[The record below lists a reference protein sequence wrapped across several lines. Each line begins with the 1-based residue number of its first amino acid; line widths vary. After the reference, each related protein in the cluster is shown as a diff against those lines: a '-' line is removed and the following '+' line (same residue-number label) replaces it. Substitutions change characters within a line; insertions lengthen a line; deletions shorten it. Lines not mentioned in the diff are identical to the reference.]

1 MIKPRRAIIALAVA
15 AGLIAVPAVALI
27 ALLNLDWNRAKPWL
41 NARTSEALG
50 RPFAIA
56 GDLSLTWEKQ
66 AAGPAEL
73 DGGWRGMIPWP
84 HLVAQ
89 DIHIG
94 NPPSVTAPRPID
106 RSATALL
113 PADMARIKQ
122 FDFSLNPLA
131 LLDKKIAIPV
141 LRFDSPVVS
150 LLRGADGKNNWTFKN
165 HDDPSPWQ
173 LELQRVVFT
182 KGSVHLVDAIKH
194 ADVTADIDTLDA
206 DPTPGAPTP
215 GAPTYGVA
223 WQLRGKFNG
232 EAVSGNGKAGA
243 VLSLKHQTAPYPI
256 MAKLRM
262 GQTVIA
268 VKGTLTKPT
277 DLAALDMHLKL
288 SGVSMARLYALSGI
302 VLPETPPFATEGH
315 LIGTLSPHGGH
326 WIYEKFSGKVGSS
339 DISGRLDYQSKQPRA
354 LLSGT
359 VVSHLLHFSDLA
371 PLIGADSNASKA
383 ERGTASVQP
392 TSKALP
398 VERFKT
404 ERWTSIDADIKFSAE
419 KIIRKEELP
428 INKLTTHLRLQDG
441 VLSLLPLNFD
451 VAGGSMS
458 SDITL
463 DGSGKA
469 GKNAIKAEMKVT
481 ARHLELKQLFP
492 AMKPLQASVGEINGE
507 ASLSAVG
514 DSVGSLLGASNGEI
528 KTLINQGTVSKR
540 LLEEMG
546 LNIGNVILS
555 HLAGDRQIKLNCMAT
570 DFGVTN
576 GLMQTRSF
584 IIDTDDAI
592 IVVSGNIDMAQEQ
605 LDLTIKPNS
614 KGLRVFSLRAPL
626 YVRGSFKQ
634 PRVSVD
640 KGVLAMRAG
649 GAIVLA
655 ALAPV
660 AALIPLINTGPRE
673 SSECAKLLAA
683 ARVKPVAP
691 PPGKTYHNKVKSNDA
706 G

>member
-1 MIKPRRAIIALAVA
+1 MNKLRRTTTIALAA
-15 AGLIAVPAVALI
+15 AGLIAVPAIALVI
-27 ALLNLDWNRAKPWL
+27 LLNLDWNRAKPWL
-41 NARTSEALG
+41 NARTSEAIG
-50 RPFAIA
+50 RPFAIT

-66 AAGPAEL
+66 AGGPAEL
-73 DGGWRGMIPWP
+73 DGGWRGLIPWP

-94 NPPSVTAPRPID
+94 NPSAMTAPTPVD
-106 RSATALL
+106 TSAAATV
-113 PADMARIKQ
+113 PADMASIKQ
-122 FDFSLNPLA
+122 FDFSLNPFA
-131 LLDKKIAIPV
+131 LLDKKIAIPI
-141 LRFDSPVVS
+141 LHFDSPVIS
-150 LLRGADGKNNWTFKN
+150 LLRNADGKNNWTFKN
-165 HDDPSPWQ
+165 DDKPSPWQ
-173 LELQRVVFT
+173 LELKHVVFT
-182 KGSVHLVDAIKH
+182 KGSVHLIDAIKH
-194 ADVTADIDTLDA
+194 ADLTADIDTLDD
-206 DPTPGAPTP
+206 DPM
-215 GAPTYGVA
+215 YGVA

-243 VLSLKHQTAPYPI
+243 VLSLQRQTAPYPI
-256 MAKLRM
+256 MVKLRM

-268 VKGTLTKPT
+268 IEGTLTKPT
-277 DLAALDMHLKL
+277 DLAALDMRLKL
-288 SGVSMARLYALSGI
+288 SGASMARLYALTGI
-302 VLPETPPFATEGH
+302 VLPETPPFATEGR
-315 LIGTLSPHGGH
+315 LIGTLNRHGGH

-339 DISGRLDYQSKQPRA
+339 DISGSLDYQSKQPRA

-383 ERGTASVQP
+383 ERGTAAVQP

-428 INKLTTHLRLQDG
+428 INRLTTHLRLQDG

-451 VAGGSMS
+451 MAGGSLS
-458 SDITL
+458 SNITL

-546 LNIGNVILS
+546 LNIGNVVLS
-555 HLAGDRQIKLNCMAT
+555 HLAGDRQVKLNCMAT

-576 GLMQTRSF
+576 GLMQTRTF

-592 IVVSGNIDMAQEQ
+592 VVVSGSINLAQEQ

-649 GAIVLA
+649 GALVLA
-655 ALAPV
+655 ALAPI
-660 AALIPLINTGPRE
+660 AALIPLVNAGPRE

-691 PPGKTYHNKVKSNDA
+691 PPGGTYRSKVKSNDA